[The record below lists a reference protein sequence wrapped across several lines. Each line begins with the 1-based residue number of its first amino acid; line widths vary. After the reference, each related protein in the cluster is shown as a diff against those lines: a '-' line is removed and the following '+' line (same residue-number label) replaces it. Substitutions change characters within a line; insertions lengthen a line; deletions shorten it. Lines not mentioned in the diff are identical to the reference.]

1 MTRERRTGQARPA
14 VSCGPHFSPRKDFLT
29 LPFPGRA
36 GKSFPVRRSCLM
48 HRHPGCSGGQ
58 HRTRVFPCTV
68 RENGDRRR
76 KGTPVPPNGTKALP
90 LLRPGT
96 KTGRSFCPSL
106 SIQPG
111 PFRRAP
117 ARPGGL
123 CASPDRHGPGHGS
136 GIFPCPPPRAHG
148 RLPRWGPSRHG
159 RRPRRSDR
167 DRWPRPL

>member
-36 GKSFPVRRSCLM
+36 SPFPSAGPVSCTGTPAVAAGSTGPERFLAPYGK
-48 HRHPGCSGGQ
+48 
-58 HRTRVFPCTV
+58 T
-68 RENGDRRR
+68 GDRRR

>member
-1 MTRERRTGQARPA
+1 MTREHRTGQARPA

-58 HRTRVFPCTV
+58 HRTRAFPCTV
-68 RENGDRRR
+68 RENG
-76 KGTPVPPNGTKALP
+76 GSPPEGHACSSQRHESLAAAPAWHQNREELLP
-90 LLRPGT
+90 L
-96 KTGRSFCPSL
+96 L